1 MLEDHRSVKLIG
13 GEADDD
19 GVIGLCDG
27 VILADEHSFCG
38 RAPTGSARQGN
49 RSNALIIESKIGN
62 PPVTPSHLWSVD
74 LWSCRYWAV
83 V

>member
-38 RAPTGSARQGN
+38 RAPTGSATTGKHEQCIDN
-49 RSNALIIESKIGN
+49 
-62 PPVTPSHLWSVD
+62 
-74 LWSCRYWAV
+74 
-83 V
+83 